1 MTENSADKK
10 PNKDYLDGYQNIEK
24 QINDKLIKYLKV
36 LDFPENDMGFHMIIY
51 NFVTQWGNGDTEAED
66 LYNNFNKIIEGL
78 ATEFK
83 NQIHEKTSSEIL
95 EALIERAK
103 RMDILINFL
112 TKTFSFLDF
121 YFSKFRKCPNLF
133 ASALSIY
140 RKVLF
145 EPFKEEVTIEV
156 NKLLKEDREGKHE
169 HRNIIKKILSIMK
182 TMDLNN
188 PKIVK
193 EKDASIWIEDT
204 APKEVNNE
212 EKKEQE
218 KISIQNFWFEKF
230 KQDTEQFVVNK
241 AKKDIQ
247 NRSTPEYVL
256 IELKF
261 IDEETERQ
269 NELINEIFWGGI
281 NEIIFREIIGKYM
294 VELVDMDTGVKNML
308 ENNKYGEL
316 TDLYNLFKYYE
327 PSLHEISRIF
337 KQYIEARGNALRQN
351 QELYRDPKKIV
362 PKLVDLLKEINV
374 LVLQCFKNNSIL
386 QKAKNKAFG
395 NFMNSD
401 YYSKQLANY
410 LDYCMRAGFKGKSP
424 EYVDNTLNDIIAL
437 FKNLNTKYIFQQI
450 TEKRMSERLIKDSTL
465 SINYEKNFISKLKQE
480 SDISLVSKMSGMMS
494 DLDTNK
500 NETVA
505 YRNSPSK
512 GEPNGIKFS
521 VQVISNN
528 AWEVGNKN
536 ILEIKLP
543 PLFSSC
549 IEDFEKYYLKK
560 YPEQK
565 LIWHLGFSKVE
576 IQYLYLKNKN
586 LSISTLP
593 QILILLE
600 LEKSEPLS
608 IKQLSEKFGCPTE
621 LIENSIEGLIF
632 NPSFNQK
639 CEKNKGVIISTT
651 TQKSEF
657 NDTDEFKINPDFKSI
672 KQKFNTIPMPKKKS
686 EQQLNDEEKAS
697 KREYER
703 YEGYLIQSNLIRI
716 MKSRI
721 GQVTTHNWLVSE
733 AIKQIDRLK
742 AQPQQIKENI
752 EKLIEKNCI
761 KRDEKNKGCY
771 EYVA

>member
-1 MTENSADKK
+1 
-10 PNKDYLDGYQNIEK
+10 
-24 QINDKLIKYLKV
+24 
-36 LDFPENDMGFHMIIY
+36 
-51 NFVTQWGNGDTEAED
+51 
-66 LYNNFNKIIEGL
+66 
-78 ATEFK
+78 
-83 NQIHEKTSSEIL
+83 
-95 EALIERAK
+95 
-103 RMDILINFL
+103 
-112 TKTFSFLDF
+112 
-121 YFSKFRKCPNLF
+121 
-133 ASALSIY
+133 
-140 RKVLF
+140 
-145 EPFKEEVTIEV
+145 
-156 NKLLKEDREGKHE
+156 
-169 HRNIIKKILSIMK
+169 
-182 TMDLNN
+182 
-188 PKIVK
+188 
-193 EKDASIWIEDT
+193 
-204 APKEVNNE
+204 
-212 EKKEQE
+212 
-218 KISIQNFWFEKF
+218 
-230 KQDTEQFVVNK
+230 
-241 AKKDIQ
+241 
-247 NRSTPEYVL
+247 
-256 IELKF
+256 
-261 IDEETERQ
+261 
-269 NELINEIFWGGI
+269 
-281 NEIIFREIIGKYM
+281 
-294 VELVDMDTGVKNML
+294 
-308 ENNKYGEL
+308 
-316 TDLYNLFKYYE
+316 
-327 PSLHEISRIF
+327 
-337 KQYIEARGNALRQN
+337 
-351 QELYRDPKKIV
+351 
-362 PKLVDLLKEINV
+362 
-374 LVLQCFKNNSIL
+374 
-386 QKAKNKAFG
+386 
-395 NFMNSD
+395 
-401 YYSKQLANY
+401 
-410 LDYCMRAGFKGKSP
+410 
-424 EYVDNTLNDIIAL
+424 
-437 FKNLNTKYIFQQI
+437 
-450 TEKRMSERLIKDSTL
+450 
-465 SINYEKNFISKLKQE
+465 
-480 SDISLVSKMSGMMS
+480 MS

-600 LEKSEPLS
+600 LEKSKTLS

>member
-1 MTENSADKK
+1 MTDKHISQ
-10 PNKDYLDGYQNIEK
+10 DYLDGYKKIDEK
-24 QINDKLIKYLKV
+24 LNNNLLKYLKV
-36 LDFPENDMGFHMIIY
+36 GDFPETNMNFHMDVY
-51 NFVTQWGNGDTEAED
+51 NFVAQWGNVDTEAED
-66 LYNNFNKIIEGL
+66 LYNNFNRIVKEL
-78 ATEFK
+78 AIHFK
-83 NQIHEKTSSEIL
+83 NQVSQMNTSELL
-95 EALIERAK
+95 EGMIERAK
-103 RMDILINFL
+103 RMDIVINFL

-121 YFSKFRKCPNLF
+121 YFCKFRKCPNLCT
-133 ASALSIY
+133 SSLSIY
-140 RKVLF
+140 REFLF
-145 EPFKEEVTIEV
+145 MPFQKEVTAEV
-156 NKLLKEDREGKHE
+156 NKLLKEDREGKLE
-169 HRNIIKKILSIMK
+169 HRNVIKKILLIMK
-182 TMDLNN
+182 TMDFAY

-193 EKDASIWIEDT
+193 EKDAVVWFNGQPQEANTENAEPEKTPIQDFWYKYF
-204 APKEVNNE
+204 KE
-212 EKKEQE
+212 
-218 KISIQNFWFEKF
+218 
-230 KQDTEQFVVNK
+230 DTEQFVVNK

-247 NRSTPEYVL
+247 NRSTPEYVS
-256 IELKF
+256 IQLKF

-269 NELINEIFWGGI
+269 TELINKIFYDGL
-281 NEIIFREIIGKYM
+281 NAIIFKEIIGKYM
-294 VELVDMDTGVKNML
+294 IELVDMDTGVKNML
-308 ENNKYGEL
+308 ENNKYQEL

-586 LSISTLP
+586 ISISTLP

>member
-1 MTENSADKK
+1 MT
-10 PNKDYLDGYQNIEK
+10 
-24 QINDKLIKYLKV
+24 V
-36 LDFPENDMGFHMIIY
+36 
-51 NFVTQWGNGDTEAED
+51 
-66 LYNNFNKIIEGL
+66 
-78 ATEFK
+78 
-83 NQIHEKTSSEIL
+83 
-95 EALIERAK
+95 
-103 RMDILINFL
+103 
-112 TKTFSFLDF
+112 
-121 YFSKFRKCPNLF
+121 
-133 ASALSIY
+133 
-140 RKVLF
+140 
-145 EPFKEEVTIEV
+145 
-156 NKLLKEDREGKHE
+156 
-169 HRNIIKKILSIMK
+169 
-182 TMDLNN
+182 
-188 PKIVK
+188 
-193 EKDASIWIEDT
+193 
-204 APKEVNNE
+204 
-212 EKKEQE
+212 
-218 KISIQNFWFEKF
+218 
-230 KQDTEQFVVNK
+230 
-241 AKKDIQ
+241 
-247 NRSTPEYVL
+247 
-256 IELKF
+256 
-261 IDEETERQ
+261 
-269 NELINEIFWGGI
+269 
-281 NEIIFREIIGKYM
+281 
-294 VELVDMDTGVKNML
+294 
-308 ENNKYGEL
+308 
-316 TDLYNLFKYYE
+316 
-327 PSLHEISRIF
+327 
-337 KQYIEARGNALRQN
+337 
-351 QELYRDPKKIV
+351 
-362 PKLVDLLKEINV
+362 
-374 LVLQCFKNNSIL
+374 
-386 QKAKNKAFG
+386 
-395 NFMNSD
+395 
-401 YYSKQLANY
+401 
-410 LDYCMRAGFKGKSP
+410 
-424 EYVDNTLNDIIAL
+424 NDIIEL
-437 FKNLNTKYIFQQI
+437 FRNLNTKYIFQQI

-672 KQKFNTIPMPKKKS
+672 KQKFNTIPMPKKKT